1 MPLSMTVHAL
11 ARIYNNHLLELA
23 NEKCNLLVSIEEG
36 TKLPKLFTFILPIK
50 NLDLSTLNRPYDTDA
65 LT

>member
-1 MPLSMTVHAL
+1 MTVHTL

-23 NEKCNLLVSIEEG
+23 NEKYNLLVSKEEG
-36 TKLPKLFTFILPIK
+36 TELPKLLIFILRIK
-50 NLDLSTLNRPYDTDA
+50 NLDLSTLNRSYDTDA